1 MTSTSDPGL
10 RHQSR
15 TRTVL
20 RLLGLVLLLG
30 GLYLVLT
37 GGMAFLDS
45 VDDARDESGFGPILR
60 LGAGG
65 FLCVA
70 GLGLLNAGFL
80 GAQSRYVAGETAPVL
95 RDSAAYLSSDRADE
109 RGPGSA
115 PRGPYCRGCGT
126 RNDQD
131 ARFCD
136 SCGSAL
142 A

>member
-10 RHQSR
+10 PHQSR

-30 GLYLVLT
+30 GLYLALT
-37 GGMAFLDS
+37 AGEAFFRSFDDPAVDPGAGSILRFAGGGM
-45 VDDARDESGFGPILR
+45 
-60 LGAGG
+60 
-65 FLCVA
+65 LCVL
-70 GLGLLNAGFL
+70 GLGLLSAGFL
-80 GAQSRYVAGETAPVL
+80 GAQSRYAAGETMPVV
-95 RDSAAYLSSDRADE
+95 RDSAAYLSGDRGDE

-115 PRGPYCRGCGT
+115 PTGPYCRGCGT